1 MNMFGRYLETLCY
14 RRSDGKQRVDFGRAF
29 VQLGAPLIVAL
40 ILALI
45 GVEVDEGSNAIS
57 FISIIAGLMCTVA
70 ALLFEARTS
79 IMRRDKTT
87 VENDERSADELF
99 CLCIWLIFVGIVGT
113 IAFLLQTLN
122 TRSVFPGGY
131 IGHTALYA
139 LPSSCTSS
147 LLWQPLRRGLFAFT
161 YASLNTR
168 NNALNRI

>member
-99 CLCIWLIFVGIVGT
+99 CLCIWLI
-113 IAFLLQTLN
+113 LL
-122 TRSVFPGGY
+122 
-131 IGHTALYA
+131 A
-139 LPSSCTSS
+139 
-147 LLWQPLRRGLFAFT
+147 
-161 YASLNTR
+161 
-168 NNALNRI
+168 

>member
-29 VQLGAPLIVAL
+29 VQLGAPLIVAI

-45 GVEVDEGSNAIS
+45 GVVVDEGSTAIS

-113 IAFLLQTLN
+113 IAFLLPDFKYPFSFPWWVHRAYSFVCFAIILHFFIVVAAFA
-122 TRSVFPGGY
+122 TRF
-131 IGHTALYA
+131 I
-139 LPSSCTSS
+139 
-147 LLWQPLRRGLFAFT
+147 
-161 YASLNTR
+161 
-168 NNALNRI
+168 RIYVRVVEHKE

>member
-113 IAFLLQTLN
+113 IAFLLPDFKYPFCFPWWVHRAYSFVCFAIILHFFIVVAAFA
-122 TRSVFPGGY
+122 TRF
-131 IGHTALYA
+131 I
-139 LPSSCTSS
+139 
-147 LLWQPLRRGLFAFT
+147 
-161 YASLNTR
+161 
-168 NNALNRI
+168 RIYVRVVEHKE